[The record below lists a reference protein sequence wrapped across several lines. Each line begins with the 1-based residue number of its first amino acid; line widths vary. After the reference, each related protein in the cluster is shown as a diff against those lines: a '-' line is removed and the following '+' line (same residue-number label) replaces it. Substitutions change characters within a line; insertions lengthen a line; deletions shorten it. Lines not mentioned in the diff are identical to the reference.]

1 MTNTTVR
8 GESTLND
15 QPTALRRRAL
25 RSLLIAIPV
34 VAAAVVL
41 AFINPS
47 GPLGLAQAASD
58 GLRLGLILAL
68 IGMGLSLVFATSGV
82 FNFAHGELATLG
94 ALAAW
99 WFNTAGVPLVLS
111 ILLAVPIGALAGFAS
126 EQIVWRPLRRRRVS
140 LTSALV
146 VAIGIGLA
154 ARSSYLFIIGGS
166 SRSYAEYTVQVPI
179 EILGIAVLPKQLVT
193 ELVCVVILISLGVF
207 LARSSLGQSIR
218 AVSDDSVLAAV
229 SGIAVDRTL
238 SIVWILGG
246 ALAALGGALLGLF
259 EQVSWQM
266 GNQVLLL
273 IIAGVTLGGLGTVR
287 GALIG
292 SVIVGVL
299 TQVSVLFLP
308 AELKYVTALLLLIVI
323 LLLRPSG
330 IFGRRSRVG

>member
-1 MTNTTVR
+1 
-8 GESTLND
+8 
-15 QPTALRRRAL
+15 
-25 RSLLIAIPV
+25 
-34 VAAAVVL
+34 
-41 AFINPS
+41 
-47 GPLGLAQAASD
+47 
-58 GLRLGLILAL
+58 
-68 IGMGLSLVFATSGV
+68 
-82 FNFAHGELATLG
+82 
-94 ALAAW
+94 
-99 WFNTAGVPLVLS
+99 
-111 ILLAVPIGALAGFAS
+111 
-126 EQIVWRPLRRRRVS
+126 
-140 LTSALV
+140 
-146 VAIGIGLA
+146 
-154 ARSSYLFIIGGS
+154 
-166 SRSYAEYTVQVPI
+166 
-179 EILGIAVLPKQLVT
+179 
-193 ELVCVVILISLGVF
+193 
-207 LARSSLGQSIR
+207 
-218 AVSDDSVLAAV
+218 VSDDSVLAAV